1 MKYELLLLIFLIQF
15 SLASLDFLRNCQNK
29 NLFNYSILLLHHL
42 LDVYVFFGIFV
53 TETRNERII
62 HLITILLIMIHW
74 FTNNY
79 ECWLTTYLNE
89 LCNEPKN
96 KWLYSLSYLGHK
108 LSGLYYFHSYL
119 IGLIILKNILIH

>member
-1 MKYELLLLIFLIQF
+1 MKYELFLLIFLIQLQ
-15 SLASLDFLRNCQNK
+15 LASIDFLRNCK
-29 NLFNYSILLLHHL
+29 KPNLYNYLILVLHHL

-53 TETRNERII
+53 TESRII

-89 LCNEPKN
+89 LCQEPRD
-96 KWLYSLSYLGHK
+96 KWLYSLPYLGHK
-108 LSGLYYFHSYL
+108 ISGLYYFHSYW
-119 IGLIILKNILIH
+119 IILVIMKNIELLNF